1 MAGTVMC
8 PPFFVRFLLLIP
20 QLMTPHKII
29 VLYGRGNLGKT
40 RTLRM
45 VIDKL
50 NGESIS
56 NAKYDTQTICH
67 YNDKTIAVATK
78 GDNAAELCANVSYFN
93 SHPCDIAITAA
104 RSRGGTHDVI
114 KSYAQET
121 GAEVVWIYKRAEA
134 GDENAVN
141 LKWAERVVEEVKNV
155 SKFVPVDENR

>member
-1 MAGTVMC
+1 
-8 PPFFVRFLLLIP
+8 
-20 QLMTPHKII
+20 MTPHKII

-50 NGESIS
+50 NHESIS
-56 NAKYDTQTICH
+56 YATCDIQTICH
-67 YNDKTIAVATK
+67 HNAQTIAVATK
-78 GDNAAELCANVSYFN
+78 GDNTAELRANVSYFK

-114 KSYAQET
+114 KAYAQET

-134 GDENAVN
+134 GAENAVN
-141 LKWAERVVEEVKNV
+141 LKWVERVVGEVC
-155 SKFVPVDENR
+155 EL

>member
-8 PPFFVRFLLLIP
+8 PPFSYVFTSNISAYELP
-20 QLMTPHKII
+20 QII

-45 VIDKL
+45 VIDIL
-50 NGESIS
+50 NGEPIS
-56 NAKYDTQTICH
+56 YTTSDALTICH

-78 GDNAAELCANVSYFN
+78 GDNAAELRSNVSYFK

-114 KSYAQET
+114 KAYAQET

-134 GDENAVN
+134 GAENAVN
-141 LKWAERVVEEVKNV
+141 LKWAERVVEAISNLSTE
-155 SKFVPVDENR
+155 

>member
-1 MAGTVMC
+1 
-8 PPFFVRFLLLIP
+8 
-20 QLMTPHKII
+20 MTPHKII

-50 NGESIS
+50 NHESIS
-56 NAKYDTQTICH
+56 YATCDIQTICH
-67 YNDKTIAVATK
+67 HNAQTIAVATK
-78 GDNAAELCANVSYFN
+78 GDNAAELRANVSYFK

-134 GDENAVN
+134 GAENAVN
-141 LKWAERVVEEVKNV
+141 LKWVERVVGEVC
-155 SKFVPVDENR
+155 ELL

>member
-1 MAGTVMC
+1 
-8 PPFFVRFLLLIP
+8 
-20 QLMTPHKII
+20 MTPHKII

-50 NGESIS
+50 NHESIS
-56 NAKYDTQTICH
+56 YATCDIQTICH
-67 YNDKTIAVATK
+67 HNAQTIAIATK
-78 GDNAAELCANVSYFN
+78 GDNAAELRANVSYFK

-114 KSYAQET
+114 KAYAQET

-134 GDENAVN
+134 GDENVVN
-141 LKWAERVVEEVKNV
+141 LKWAERVVEEI
-155 SKFVPVDENR
+155 

>member
-1 MAGTVMC
+1 
-8 PPFFVRFLLLIP
+8 
-20 QLMTPHKII
+20 MTPHKII

-40 RTLRM
+40 RTLRI

-50 NGESIS
+50 NGEPIS
-56 NAKYDTQTICH
+56 NAKYDTQAICH
-67 YNDKTIAVATK
+67 YNDLTIAVATK
-78 GDNAAELCANVSYFN
+78 GDNAAELRANVSFFK
-93 SHPCDIAITAA
+93 SRPCDIAITAA

-141 LKWAERVVEEVKNV
+141 LKWAERVVKAISNLSTE
-155 SKFVPVDENR
+155 

>member
-1 MAGTVMC
+1 M
-8 PPFFVRFLLLIP
+8 P
-20 QLMTPHKII
+20 PHKII
-29 VLYGRGNLGKT
+29 VLNGRGNLGKT

-45 VIDKL
+45 VIDIL
-50 NGESIS
+50 NGEPIS

-67 YNDKTIAVATK
+67 YNDLTIAVATK
-78 GDNAAELCANVSYFN
+78 ADNATELRSNVSYFK

-114 KSYAQET
+114 KAYAQET

-141 LKWAERVVEEVKNV
+141 LKWAERVVKEI
-155 SKFVPVDENR
+155 

>member
-1 MAGTVMC
+1 
-8 PPFFVRFLLLIP
+8 
-20 QLMTPHKII
+20 MTPHKII

-50 NGESIS
+50 NHESIS
-56 NAKYDTQTICH
+56 YATCDIQTICH
-67 YNDKTIAVATK
+67 HNAQTIAIATK
-78 GDNAAELCANVSYFN
+78 GDNAAELRANVSYFK

-114 KSYAQET
+114 KAYAQET

-134 GDENAVN
+134 GDENDVN
-141 LKWAERVVEEVKNV
+141 LKWAERVVEKCVKN
-155 SKFVPVDENR
+155 

>member
-1 MAGTVMC
+1 
-8 PPFFVRFLLLIP
+8 
-20 QLMTPHKII
+20 MTPHKII

-50 NGESIS
+50 NHESIS
-56 NAKYDTQTICH
+56 YATCDIQTICH
-67 YNDKTIAVATK
+67 HNAQTIAIATK
-78 GDNAAELCANVSYFN
+78 GDNADELRANVSYFK

-114 KSYAQET
+114 KAYAQET

-134 GDENAVN
+134 GDENVVN

>member
-1 MAGTVMC
+1 
-8 PPFFVRFLLLIP
+8 
-20 QLMTPHKII
+20 MTPHKII

-50 NGESIS
+50 NHESIS
-56 NAKYDTQTICH
+56 YATCDIQTICH
-67 YNDKTIAVATK
+67 HNAQTIAVATK
-78 GDNAAELCANVSYFN
+78 GDNTAELRANVSYFK

-114 KSYAQET
+114 KAYAQET

-134 GDENAVN
+134 GEENVVN
-141 LKWAERVVEEVKNV
+141 LKWAERVVSEVY
-155 SKFVPVDENR
+155 EL

>member
-1 MAGTVMC
+1 
-8 PPFFVRFLLLIP
+8 
-20 QLMTPHKII
+20 MTPHKII
-29 VLYGRGNLGKT
+29 VLNGRGNLGKT

-50 NGESIS
+50 NHESIS
-56 NAKYDTQTICH
+56 YATCDIQTICH
-67 YNDKTIAVATK
+67 HNAQTIAIATK
-78 GDNAAELCANVSYFN
+78 GDNAAELRANVSYFK

-114 KSYAQET
+114 KAYAKET

-141 LKWAERVVEEVKNV
+141 LKWAERVVAEVKNV
-155 SKFVPVDENR
+155 SKFETVDEVDN

>member
-1 MAGTVMC
+1 
-8 PPFFVRFLLLIP
+8 
-20 QLMTPHKII
+20 MTPHKII

-50 NGESIS
+50 NGEPIS
-56 NAKYDTQTICH
+56 NAKYDTQAICH
-67 YNDKTIAVATK
+67 YNDLTIAVATK
-78 GDNAAELCANVSYFN
+78 GDNAAELRANVSYFK
-93 SHPCDIAITAA
+93 SHPCDIVITAA

-114 KSYAQET
+114 KAYAQET

-141 LKWAERVVEEVKNV
+141 LKWAERVVEAISNLSTE
-155 SKFVPVDENR
+155 

>member
-1 MAGTVMC
+1 
-8 PPFFVRFLLLIP
+8 
-20 QLMTPHKII
+20 MTPHKII

-50 NGESIS
+50 NHESIS
-56 NAKYDTQTICH
+56 YATCDIQTICH
-67 YNDKTIAVATK
+67 HNAQTIAVATK
-78 GDNAAELCANVSYFN
+78 GDNAAELRANVSYFK

-114 KSYAQET
+114 KAYAQET

-134 GDENAVN
+134 GAENAVN
-141 LKWAERVVEEVKNV
+141 LKWVERVVGEVC
-155 SKFVPVDENR
+155 EL

>member
-1 MAGTVMC
+1 
-8 PPFFVRFLLLIP
+8 
-20 QLMTPHKII
+20 MTPHKII

-50 NGESIS
+50 NHESIS
-56 NAKYDTQTICH
+56 YATCDIQTICH
-67 YNDKTIAVATK
+67 HNAQTIAIATK
-78 GDNAAELCANVSYFN
+78 GDNAAELRANVSYFK

-114 KSYAQET
+114 KAYAQET

-141 LKWAERVVEEVKNV
+141 LKWVERVVGEVC
-155 SKFVPVDENR
+155 EL

>member
-1 MAGTVMC
+1 
-8 PPFFVRFLLLIP
+8 
-20 QLMTPHKII
+20 MTPHKII

-50 NGESIS
+50 NHESIS
-56 NAKYDTQTICH
+56 YATCDIQTICH
-67 YNDKTIAVATK
+67 HNAQTIAIATK
-78 GDNAAELCANVSYFN
+78 GDNAAELRANVSYFK

-104 RSRGGTHDVI
+104 HSRGGTHDVI
-114 KSYAQET
+114 KAYAQET

-141 LKWAERVVEEVKNV
+141 LKWAERVVEAISNLSTE
-155 SKFVPVDENR
+155 

>member
-1 MAGTVMC
+1 
-8 PPFFVRFLLLIP
+8 
-20 QLMTPHKII
+20 MTPHKII

-50 NGESIS
+50 NHESIS
-56 NAKYDTQTICH
+56 YATCDIQTICH
-67 YNDKTIAVATK
+67 HNAQTIAIATK
-78 GDNAAELCANVSYFN
+78 GDNAAELRANISYFK
-93 SHPCDIAITAA
+93 SRPCDIVITAA

-141 LKWAERVVEEVKNV
+141 LKWAERVVEAISNLSTE
-155 SKFVPVDENR
+155 

>member
-1 MAGTVMC
+1 
-8 PPFFVRFLLLIP
+8 
-20 QLMTPHKII
+20 MTPHKII

-50 NGESIS
+50 NHESIS
-56 NAKYDTQTICH
+56 YATCDIQTICH
-67 YNDKTIAVATK
+67 HNAQTIAIATK
-78 GDNAAELCANVSYFN
+78 GDNAAELRANVSYFK

-121 GAEVVWIYKRAEA
+121 GAEVVWIYKRVEA